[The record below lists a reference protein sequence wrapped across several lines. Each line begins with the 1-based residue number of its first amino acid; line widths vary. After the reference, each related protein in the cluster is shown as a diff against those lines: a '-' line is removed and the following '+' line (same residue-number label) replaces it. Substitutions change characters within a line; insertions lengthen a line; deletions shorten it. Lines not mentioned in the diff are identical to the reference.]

1 MEAVSA
7 LEILREDGWDVI
19 LVGERILVGNALE
32 DLDEA
37 GVVARV
43 VDAREVPAQEA
54 GRSTPPEY
62 EDCAEVVS
70 TKTGRT
76 WRYSKP
82 SDTWCLVLGP
92 QGVALSSSRSFDRLE
107 HEYGPLEDA

>member
-1 MEAVSA
+1 MEAVST

-19 LVGERILVGNALE
+19 LVGERLLVDNALE

-70 TKTGRT
+70 RTGST
-76 WRYSKP
+76 WRYSAP
-82 SDTWCLVLGP
+82 SDTWCLVLGA
-92 QGVALSSSRSFDRLE
+92 QGVSLSSSRSFDRLE